1 MNRLLKFALPG
12 VVGVLLLAAFF
23 LLFLR
28 EKPTAVGVPIPPEA
42 AAFLNLA
49 PAVKYV
55 GDEECAVCHSEI
67 YRTFKQTGMGRSF
80 YRPTPEN
87 VIEDYARNNEVYDP
101 RSRLRYQMYRR
112 DNDFFQLEYRLNE
125 NGEVIHGHGR
135 KVDYVIGSGN
145 STRSYITSE
154 NGFLFEMPATWYSEK
169 KLWDLSPGY
178 HTRNLRFSRPI
189 VQECM
194 NCHNSYADYVE
205 HSENR
210 YAETP
215 LGIGCERC
223 HGPGALHAA
232 KRSSAKAGAALNG
245 QLDSTI
251 VNPGHL
257 PVGLQIDVC
266 RQCHLQGDMAVLKEG
281 RKDTDFRPGMRL
293 RDIKA
298 VFIRDQLEAGDF
310 RIASHGARISLSACF
325 TQSGGRLTC
334 TFCHNPH
341 QPVKTLSRAF
351 FNGKCLECHSLAKLT
366 HTNGKIDHR
375 DGSDCVACH
384 MRQGATADVL
394 HVNFTDHWIQKEIQT
409 LSPSETD
416 SLLRPDDA
424 HPVVLRDF
432 FAEQDPAA
440 TGLQLGIAYV
450 RYFEAKHG
458 APEYLR
464 RALPLLETGLRE
476 NPDHQNGL
484 YHLGLAYLHLRRPA
498 EAQAQ
503 LQKLIALSPE
513 HALAH
518 FQLGEALQQLGRL
531 EEAATAYRNSLK
543 IFPDN
548 AKASNNLGNVYATL
562 GKLDDAV
569 AAYQQALQ
577 IQPSYAAAYNNLGD
591 LYFYRQGDAKTA
603 RKYFEKALRLEP
615 NFVTAMHH
623 LGNLHLKTGNEEAA
637 QKLYQQ
643 ILTVDP
649 RFAAAYGNLA
659 VIYQRRGQREQAILC
674 LRQVLDIDP
683 GDARAKDMLRQLAS
697 GR

>member
-1 MNRLLKFALPG
+1 MNRLLQFILPG
-12 VVGVLLLAAFF
+12 AVGVLFLAAFF
-23 LLFLR
+23 IFFLR
-28 EKPTAVGVPIPPEA
+28 EKPAAIRAPIPPEA
-42 AAFLNLA
+42 LAFLNLA
-49 PAVKYV
+49 PEVAYI

-101 RSRLRYQMYRR
+101 RSQLRYQMYRR
-112 DNDFFQLEYRLNE
+112 DNDFYQLEYRLNE

-135 KVDYVIGSGN
+135 KVDYIIGSGN

-154 NGFLFEMPATWYSEK
+154 NGFLFEMPVTWYSEK

-178 HTRNLRFSRPI
+178 HARNLRFSRPI

-205 HSENR
+205 YSENR
-210 YAETP
+210 YTEVP

-232 KRSSAKAGAALNG
+232 KRYATKGRAGLKK

-251 VNPGHL
+251 VNPARL
-257 PVGLQIDVC
+257 PLDLQIDVC
-266 RQCHLQGDMAVLKEG
+266 RQCHLQGDMTVLKEE

-293 RDIKA
+293 RDVKS
-298 VFIRDQLEAGDF
+298 VFIRDQVEAGDF

-325 TQSGGRLTC
+325 TESGGRLVC
-334 TFCHNPH
+334 TYCHNPH
-341 QPVKTLSRAF
+341 QPVQTLPRTF
-351 FNGKCLECHSLAKLT
+351 FNAKCQECHSLTSLPHA
-366 HTNGKIDHR
+366 NRQADHR
-375 DGSDCVACH
+375 DGSDCVLCH

-394 HVNFTDHWIQKEIQT
+394 HVNFTDHWIRKEIQQ
-409 LSPSETD
+409 LSQSETD

-432 FAEQDPAA
+432 FAEKDTTAD
-440 TGLQLGIAYV
+440 LRLGIAYV

-458 APEYLR
+458 APEYLH
-464 RALPLLETGLRE
+464 RALPLLETGLRQHP
-476 NPDHQNGL
+476 NHQNGL
-484 YHLGLAYLHLRRPA
+484 YHLGIAYMHLDRPA

-503 LQKLIALSPE
+503 FKKIIALNPKN
-513 HALAH
+513 ALAH
-518 FQLGEALQQLGRL
+518 FQLGEALQQLGKL
-531 EEAATAYRNSLK
+531 EEAASSYRKSLR
-543 IFPDN
+543 IFPDD
-548 AKASNNLGNVYATL
+548 ARACNNLGNVYTAL

-569 AAYQQALQ
+569 AAYQQALK
-577 IQPSYAAAYNNLGD
+577 IQPSYAAAYNNIGD
-591 LYFYRQGDAKTA
+591 LCFYRQNDAETA
-603 RKYFEKALRLEP
+603 RKYFEKALRLDP
-615 NFVTAMHH
+615 NFVTAMHN
-623 LGNLHLKTGNEEAA
+623 LGNVNLKTGNEEAA
-637 QKLYQQ
+637 LNLYQQ
-643 ILTVDP
+643 ILTIDS

-659 VIYQRRGQREQAILC
+659 VIYQRRGQRQEAIRC
-674 LRQVLDIDP
+674 LQQVLDIDP
-683 GDARAKDMLRQLAS
+683 RDTRAQTMLRQLGA